1 MNFLKFVINKHKRGI
16 QDMENLKSTYI
27 KLSVFYLCVKSYS
40 FFEIVSSKLI
50 AKQIL
55 KNSCN

>member
-1 MNFLKFVINKHKRGI
+1 
-16 QDMENLKSTYI
+16 MENLKSTYI

-55 KNSCN
+55 KNSCNYGYLGIPLIYFLLKY